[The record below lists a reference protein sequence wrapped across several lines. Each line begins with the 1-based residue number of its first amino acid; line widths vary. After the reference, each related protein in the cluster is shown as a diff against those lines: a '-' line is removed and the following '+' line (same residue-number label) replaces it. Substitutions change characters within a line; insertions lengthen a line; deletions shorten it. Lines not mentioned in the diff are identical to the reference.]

1 MNEHFRIAQKLGLMF
16 LPNTTIPEDIS
27 SWAIAQLH
35 VKSPALGI
43 KQVRWHSHK
52 PKVLEWPQSLQ
63 PNLQKRDEMFWA
75 LKENMEKNRRNM
87 PGFQTKADKN
97 RNRQENL
104 REGLDALKFAHRNVY
119 GEDQLRLRLNAFWAN
134 HFRTANIFDNG
145 NHIGHVIEEGI
156 LANLNGDFSNLL
168 YKVTTHPAMLIY
180 LDNIYSAGPN
190 SKEVQRA

>member
-75 LKENMEKNRRNM
+75 LKENMEK
-87 PGFQTKADKN
+87 
-97 RNRQENL
+97 
-104 REGLDALKFAHRNVY
+104 
-119 GEDQLRLRLNAFWAN
+119 
-134 HFRTANIFDNG
+134 
-145 NHIGHVIEEGI
+145 IEEI
-156 LANLNGDFSNLL
+156 CLVFKPKLTRIEIDKKISWR
-168 YKVTTHPAMLIY
+168 
-180 LDNIYSAGPN
+180 D
-190 SKEVQRA
+190 